1 MLRGRESNHGLG
13 DYEPP
18 VRPYTTPYFK
28 VLDSYYIKYL
38 ILSEAKCYNESM
50 KDFMLSV
57 IVPVYN
63 EEKNIIPLLKRL
75 IPSVKK
81 YQYEIIFINDG
92 SFDKTDDVIK
102 KQIEKNKN
110 IKLISF
116 NRNFGHQMALSAGYK
131 NAKGDAVIS
140 LDADLQDPPEIISQM
155 MEKWEKGAKIVYA
168 KREKREVDGFFK
180 KQTAQ
185 IFYKFINFLSDT
197 PIPSDVGDFRL
208 LDKEI
213 INLLNNLS
221 EQSRFLRGLVAWGN
235 YPTEYVLF
243 EREKRYAGETHYG
256 FLKMLN
262 FALEGITSFSTKPL
276 RIATYFGF
284 LSGVLGFI
292 GIIFFQ
298 GLFTAIMF
306 LGGIQLITIG
316 IIGEYIGKIY
326 KEIQRRPMYLI
337 KERVNI

>member
-1 MLRGRESNHGLG
+1 ME
-13 DYEPP
+13 
-18 VRPYTTPYFK
+18 
-28 VLDSYYIKYL
+28 
-38 ILSEAKCYNESM
+38 
-50 KDFMLSV
+50 DFMLSV
-57 IVPVYN
+57 VVPVYN
-63 EEKNIIPLLKRL
+63 EENNIISLLEHL
-75 IPSVKK
+75 VPSIKK
-81 YQYEIIFINDG
+81 CQYEIIFVNDG
-92 SFDKTDDVIK
+92 SFDKTDNVIK

-140 LDADLQDPPEIISQM
+140 LDADLQDPPEIIPQM
-155 MEKWEKGAKIVYA
+155 IGKWEKGAKIVYA

-180 KQTAQ
+180 KLTAQ
-185 IFYKFINFLSDT
+185 TFYKFINFLSDT
-197 PIPSDVGDFRL
+197 PIPNDVGDFRL

-213 INLLNNLS
+213 VNLLNNLP
-221 EQSRFLRGLVAWGN
+221 EHSRFLRGLVAWGN
-235 YPTEYVLF
+235 YPTEYVFF
-243 EREKRYAGETHYG
+243 ERQKRNAGETHYG
-256 FLKMLN
+256 FFKMMN
-262 FALEGITSFSTKPL
+262 FALEGITSFSIKPL

-284 LSGVLGFI
+284 LSGILGFI
-292 GIIFFQ
+292 GIIYKLVEKVLFPQEFTVGWT

-326 KEIQRRPMYLI
+326 KEIQHRPMYLI